1 MRLAWALALL
11 IGTATA
17 QDRPDTVIRTTTRL
31 VQIRVMAQDSSGNPV
46 SDLRKEEL
54 QLQDNRK
61 PQPIAFL
68 TFEGSASPAGASNGA
83 NRSAGPTGAEYA
95 VILIDW
101 LNPSYRDRVTDREL
115 VYKFLR
121 NARPRQQIAMYVL
134 GKPSR
139 LLHGFTS
146 DTAEL
151 LQTLADT
158 AIDPEDVYDPM
169 PPTLA
174 EPRYK
179 MWATLTTEEKIFRFN
194 VKILDTFETLN
205 KLADGLARVPGR
217 KDLIWISNGFPLVVD
232 GHAVAGAT
240 PAEIEYPE
248 NMQETVAKLNRA
260 DIAVYS
266 VDARGLVADG
276 RYGDVGTLQEFSE
289 RTGGTAFIDRNDLDE
304 GMRLALE
311 DTRISYT
318 LGFTVPVGAVPGL
331 HRILLRTTRPG
342 VTLRYRESYQLDEAG
357 Q

>member
-1 MRLAWALALL
+1 MRLVCALGLLAALA
-11 IGTATA
+11 A

-31 VQIRVMAQDSSGNPV
+31 VQIRMMAQDSSGKPV
-46 SDLRKEEL
+46 TDLRKEEL
-54 QLQDNRK
+54 QLQDDRK

-68 TFEGSASPAGASNGA
+68 TAEGGASQVGA
-83 NRSAGPTGAEYA
+83 STPANSSAAPAAAEYA

-101 LNPSYRDRVTDREL
+101 LNPSYRDRVIDREL
-115 VYKFLR
+115 VYKLLR
-121 NARPRQQIAMYVL
+121 NLHPRQQIALYVL

-139 LLHGFTS
+139 LLHRFTS
-146 DTAEL
+146 DTGDL

-158 AIDPEDVYDPM
+158 PMDPEDAYDPV
-169 PPTLA
+169 PVGFT

-179 MWATLTTEEKIFRFN
+179 TWSTLTTEEKIYRFN

-205 KLADGLARVPGR
+205 KLADGLGRVPGR
-217 KDLIWISNGFPLVVD
+217 KDLVWVSSGFPLVVD
-232 GHAVAGAT
+232 GHAVAGAM
-240 PAEIEYPE
+240 PGEIEYPE

-260 DIAVYS
+260 DIAVYT

-276 RYGDVGTLQEFSE
+276 RYGDSGTLQEFSQ
-289 RTGGTAFIDRNDLDE
+289 RTGGTAFLDRNDLDE

-311 DTRISYT
+311 DTRVSYT

-331 HRILLRTTRPG
+331 HRILLRTTRAG
-342 VTLRYRESYQLDEAG
+342 VTLRYRESYQLDDAG